1 MADLPLVFHPEARID
16 ALEAHDWYFQ
26 RSPYAADAFRCELRE
41 AGLAIQRSPDR
52 WAEYASGTRRYLMK
66 RFPFVVVYRIFG
78 EQIQVVA
85 VAHGRQK
92 PGYWKA
98 RIASS

>member
-1 MADLPLVFHPEARID
+1 MADLPLVFHPDARID
-16 ALEAHDWYFQ
+16 ALAAYDWYFQ
-26 RSPYAADAFRCELRE
+26 RSPHAAEAFQNELRE
-41 AGLAIQRSPDR
+41 AGLAIQRAPER
-52 WAEYASGTRRYLMK
+52 WAEYTSGTRRYLMK
-66 RFPFVVVYRIFG
+66 RFPFVVVYRIVG

-98 RIASS
+98 RITSP